1 MSAGKRSRLVLFD
14 VDGTLFRG
22 QSQRLVLRLA
32 REAGLVG
39 YLPFATLIL
48 WFALYRLGIVRRTEA
63 IRTRAVR
70 LFRGVEV
77 AAVEGLVAH
86 HADRFLAHLRP
97 EICGRL
103 VRHRAEGDEVVL
115 VSAALEP
122 IVQLIAGHLGVA
134 TVVATR
140 LEVAGGR
147 YTGRIAGRAVYGTGK
162 VAMLEG
168 LLTRANK
175 TGRPTVYYTDDASDL
190 PLLHRVDQAV
200 CVHPGGRLRAV
211 AAAEGWQVVTTEA

>member
-22 QSQRLVLRLA
+22 QSQRLFLRLA

-39 YLPFATLIL
+39 CLPFATLIL

-63 IRTRAVR
+63 IRAHAVR

-86 HADRFLAHLRP
+86 HADRFIAHLRP

-122 IVQLIAGHLGVA
+122 IVRMIARHLGVGG
-134 TVVATR
+134 VVATR
-140 LEVAGGR
+140 LEVAGER
-147 YTGRIAGRAVYGTGK
+147 YTGRIAGRSVYGEGK
-162 VAMLEG
+162 VAAVAP
-168 LLTRANK
+168 LLARANK
-175 TGRPTVYYTDDASDL
+175 SGRSTVYYTDDASDEVML
-190 PLLHRVDQAV
+190 RLVDHPICVTPDRRLH
-200 CVHPGGRLRAV
+200 AV
-211 AAAEGWQVVTTEA
+211 ARQEGWQVIPSE